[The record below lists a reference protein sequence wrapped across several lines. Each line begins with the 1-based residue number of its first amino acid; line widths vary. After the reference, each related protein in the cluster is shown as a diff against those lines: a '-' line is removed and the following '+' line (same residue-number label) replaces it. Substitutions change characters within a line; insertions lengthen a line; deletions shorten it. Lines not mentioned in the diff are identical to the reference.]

1 MTAPP
6 HNYHWACGQTVWW
19 DTSDNQDRYNSNLN
33 NDRTADQLR
42 QLGYVDNPIAYTF
55 NSQGF
60 RTAEFDHAVDAVC
73 FGCSFTMGTGLHAQ
87 HTWPE
92 QLQSIAGLTVL
103 NLGHAGSSNDT
114 AYRMARHYLPLLRPR
129 YALWLQTDRHR
140 LELLDDV
147 QSCSVNLMAGDHSDK
162 IYGTSSFVQQWWV
175 SDSNQLLNLE
185 KNTRAFK
192 SLCSEL
198 DIQCVIIPRESVV
211 TLDLAR
217 DLKHPGQSS
226 MQALALTFAKALT

>member
-1 MTAPP
+1 MTTPP

-19 DTSDNQDRYNSNLN
+19 DTSDSQGRYHSNLKN
-33 NDRTADQLR
+33 AHTADQLR
-42 QLGYVDNPIAYTF
+42 QLGYIDNPVAYTF

-60 RTAEFDHAVDAVC
+60 RTAEFDKVVDAVC

-87 HTWPE
+87 HTWPA
-92 QLQSIAGLTVL
+92 QLQSITGLTSY

-129 YALWLQTDRHR
+129 YALWLQTDRNR

-147 QSCSVNLMAGDHSDK
+147 QSNSINLMAGDHSDK
-162 IYGTSSFVQQWWV
+162 VYGSSSFVQQWWI
-175 SDSNQLLNLE
+175 SDSNQQLNLE
-185 KNTRAFK
+185 KNTRAFR
-192 SLCSEL
+192 SLCGEL
-198 DIQCVIIPRESVV
+198 DIECVIFARELLV

-217 DLKHPGQSS
+217 DLKHPGRLS
-226 MQALALTFAKALT
+226 MQTLAQTFAKALT